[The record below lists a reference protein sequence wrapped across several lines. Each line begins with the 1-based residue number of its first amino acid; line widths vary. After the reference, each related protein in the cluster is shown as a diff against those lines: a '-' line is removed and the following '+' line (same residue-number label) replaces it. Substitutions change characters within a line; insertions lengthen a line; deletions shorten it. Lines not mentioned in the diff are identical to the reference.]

1 MSCPTACSGRRA
13 IVINDEQSYCDN
25 LSMGGG
31 AKYSVA
37 DIRSAVVLSRTVV
50 VLVAA
55 DVDNSCK

>member
-13 IVINDEQSYCDN
+13 IVINDEQSHCDN
-25 LSMGGG
+25 LSMGG